1 MLVQH
6 CFNHPKVMLRLK
18 SDKEKVKA
26 LQDFVGVIKNYN
38 LEQLQQE
45 KRAIENKIEYLTEKI
60 NLNTN

>member
-1 MLVQH
+1 
-6 CFNHPKVMLRLK
+6 MLRLK

-26 LQDFVGVIKNYN
+26 LQDFVGEIKNYN